1 MKIQKCAALLLAVLM
16 LLLNVGCAAVTE
28 ASSLDKTGTPAEAPT
43 VSAERT
49 AASDPVPV
57 ADAATEA
64 APLIPVPEETVVPET
79 APVRAPEEAMTKE
92 KAEAIALAHA
102 GYTADQLLYL
112 RTELDYDHGRWEYDV
127 EFQVDRWEYDYEIHS
142 ETGEILSWD
151 KDWDD

>member
-28 ASSLDKTGTPAEAPT
+28 TSSLDKTGTPAEAPT

-49 AASDPVPV
+49 VASDPVPV

-64 APLIPVPEETVVPET
+64 APLIPVPET
-79 APVRAPEEAMTKE
+79 APVSAPEEATTKE